1 MGSSLDT
8 SRMRWTG
15 GTVALRRT
23 GFRLMST
30 KDGPTTAV
38 VHSRGEAP
46 DSRGLVSLRCR
57 PVTVGRT
64 FVSSQDAGISGTI
77 FHSWQGGSWMQ
88 LAPGAAELD
97 IEGHSFVL
105 ADDDATI
112 QVPEE
117 SSGRVLAFDGSVY
130 NDQTDIPTE
139 SLSLRP
145 RDLSSKER
153 ARITEPLITG
163 ISAVD
168 VLTPVGRGQSLLLY
182 GPKGSGKSTAM
193 MQAIAAQGAA
203 GVRCI
208 LVLLGCTTQ
217 HLEQVLASLRRRNAM
232 SYTTVVTDLQP
243 NGEVANPEV
252 APILATLVATSIAE
266 RARDCGE
273 DVLLVQD
280 EFGVHHSAYMT
291 LFNQLEPDI
300 WESGPVHTPT
310 AILWAVPAKCC
321 FRAEWEPN

>member
-1 MGSSLDT
+1 MNNLASWMAPGTSQPADGPAITAAKTSPTNQDLIASSCTSTRESRLRLAPEVPPAAVGTRAEQGGHRASSRFCSSLDT

-64 FVSSQDAGISGTI
+64 FGFMPYCCCRALIYGRTVSSQDAGISGTI

-112 QVPEE
+112 QV
-117 SSGRVLAFDGSVY
+117 
-130 NDQTDIPTE
+130 
-139 SLSLRP
+139 
-145 RDLSSKER
+145 
-153 ARITEPLITG
+153 
-163 ISAVD
+163 
-168 VLTPVGRGQSLLLY
+168 
-182 GPKGSGKSTAM
+182 
-193 MQAIAAQGAA
+193 GAA
-203 GVRCI
+203 G
-208 LVLLGCTTQ
+208 TTYISCWQ
-217 HLEQVLASLRRRNAM
+217 R
-232 SYTTVVTDLQP
+232 
-243 NGEVANPEV
+243 
-252 APILATLVATSIAE
+252 
-266 RARDCGE
+266 
-273 DVLLVQD
+273 
-280 EFGVHHSAYMT
+280 
-291 LFNQLEPDI
+291 
-300 WESGPVHTPT
+300 
-310 AILWAVPAKCC
+310 
-321 FRAEWEPN
+321 FRQK